1 MKLNL
6 ELLLCT
12 VAFLYLVWW
21 LIAIYRFLTFV
32 RKHHIISLHTNYT
45 SPYDEDT
52 KVRILNTKCFV
63 VYSNQCYYCTFIF
76 QLASMFFFDVEDL
89 TPTK

>member
-52 KVRILNTKCFV
+52 KVRILNTKCFFV

-76 QLASMFFFDVEDL
+76 QLASMFF
-89 TPTK
+89 